1 MSDNSKTPAIL
12 LMIVLSLIWGSS
24 FILIKQGLKV
34 FSADQVGALR
44 VSSAFLFLLP
54 LAFSRLKEL
63 KTHHYV
69 SLFFSGMLGI
79 FVPAFLFSF
88 AQTHMSSSVAG
99 IMNTLTPMFTM
110 VIGVLLFSQRFRT
123 IAILGIVLGFG
134 GAILLILSREEG
146 QITGINYYALLIVL
160 ACLCYGMNL
169 NYIKFKIADLSAL
182 TITSIS
188 VVLIGPF
195 ALIYLVGFTDFTT
208 QVQTAPGGWKAFGFV
223 ALLGTMGTAIATVL
237 FNRLVKIST
246 PLFASSVT
254 YIIPIVAVMWG
265 VLDNEKLV
273 AGHFIG
279 MIAIVGG
286 VYLANRRGK

>member
-1 MSDNSKTPAIL
+1 MSDTSKTPAIL

-34 FSADQVGALR
+34 FSADQVGAMR

-54 LAFSRLKEL
+54 AAFFRLKGL
-63 KTHHYV
+63 KNHHYP

-79 FVPAFLFSF
+79 FIPAFLFAF
-88 AQTHMSSSVAG
+88 AQTHMNSSVAG

-110 VIGVLLFSQRFRT
+110 VIGVLFFSQRFRT
-123 IAILGIVLGFG
+123 IAIVGIVLGFG

-182 TITSIS
+182 TITSMS

-195 ALIYLVGFTDFTT
+195 ALIYLLGFTDFATRL
-208 QVQTAPGGWKAFGFV
+208 QTAPGGWEAFGFIV
-223 ALLGTMGTAIATVL
+223 LLGMMGTAIATIL

-265 VLDNEKLV
+265 ILDNERLV

-279 MIAIVGG
+279 MVAIVGG
-286 VYLANRRGK
+286 VYLANRKRK

>member
-1 MSDNSKTPAIL
+1 MSDTTKPISIA
-12 LMIVLSLIWGSS
+12 LMIVLALIWGSS

-34 FSADQVGALR
+34 FSADQVGAMR

-54 LAFSRLKEL
+54 FAFFKLKGL
-63 KTHHYV
+63 KNHHYPI
-69 SLFFSGMLGI
+69 LLFSGMLGI
-79 FVPAFLFSF
+79 FVPAFLFAF
-88 AQTHMSSSVAG
+88 AQTHMNSSVAG

-110 VIGVLLFSQRFRT
+110 VIGVLFFSQRFRT
-123 IAILGIVLGFG
+123 IAIVGIVLGFG

-182 TITSIS
+182 TITSMS

-195 ALIYLVGFTDFTT
+195 ALTYLLGFTDFTT
-208 QVQTAPGGWKAFGFV
+208 RVQTAPGGWEAFGFIV
-223 ALLGTMGTAIATVL
+223 LLGMMGTAIATIL

-265 VLDNEKLV
+265 ILDNERLV

-279 MIAIVGG
+279 MVAIVGG
-286 VYLANRRGK
+286 VYLANRKRK